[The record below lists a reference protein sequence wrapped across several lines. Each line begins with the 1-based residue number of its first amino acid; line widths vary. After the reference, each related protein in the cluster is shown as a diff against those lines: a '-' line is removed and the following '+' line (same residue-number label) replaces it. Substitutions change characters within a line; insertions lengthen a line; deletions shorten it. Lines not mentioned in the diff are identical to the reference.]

1 MAQGRTPVRGVRA
14 GCPAG
19 DSLVVLPDP
28 EALALAVAAGV
39 VAEARRTVGRRGCF
53 RMALSGG
60 STPRLAYEAL
70 ARPPFA
76 ETMPWASTHVFW
88 SDERCVAADD
98 ARSNQRMAREALLD
112 HVPVPSHQTHPVRY
126 ADGAAG
132 GASGEGTSALKAE
145 QAAQGYERLLRA
157 QGGVMD
163 LILLGLGEDG
173 HTASL
178 FPGSEAL
185 EERERWALA
194 VPHDPGPQADGGDQG
209 PLWRVTLTAPYINQ
223 ADCVFFVVSGAA
235 KAAVLK
241 RVLADDPHPDLPPVL
256 SLPARLVRPSSG
268 RLYWFVDDEAA
279 SGLDLGR

>member
-1 MAQGRTPVRGVRA
+1 MAQGRTPARGAHA
-14 GCPAG
+14 GCPGG

-28 EALALAVAAGV
+28 EALALALAVGV
-39 VAEARRTVGRRGCF
+39 VAEARRAVGRRGCF

-60 STPRLAYEAL
+60 STPRRAYEAL

-98 ARSNQRMAREALLD
+98 VRSNQRMAREAMLE
-112 HVPVPSHQTHPVRY
+112 HVPVPLPQVHPVRY
-126 ADGAAG
+126 AEGTAG
-132 GASGEGTSALKAE
+132 GASGEGTSELQAQE
-145 QAAQGYERLLRA
+145 AAQAYEKSLRA
-157 QGGVMD
+157 QGGAMD

-185 EERERWALA
+185 KERERWALA
-194 VPHDPGPQADGGDQG
+194 VLHDPGSQAGGGDQG

-241 RVLADDPHPDLPPVL
+241 RALADDPRPDPSPVL

-268 RLYWFVDDEAA
+268 RLYWFVDEEAA